1 MDEWVDMQRFN
12 MGVRHVN
19 VANHLY

>member
-1 MDEWVDMQRFN
+1 MDEWVDIQGFN
-12 MGVRHVN
+12 IGVGLVN

>member
-1 MDEWVDMQRFN
+1 MDEWVGMQGFN
-12 MGVRHVN
+12 MGVGHVN

>member
-12 MGVRHVN
+12 VGVRLVN
-19 VANHLY
+19 VTTHLY

>member
-1 MDEWVDMQRFN
+1 MNEWVDMQGFN
-12 MGVRHVN
+12 MGVGHVN

>member
-1 MDEWVDMQRFN
+1 MDEWVDMQGFN
-12 MGVRHVN
+12 MGVGHVN